1 MIDKHFFSTKLAK
14 RFGIEAAI
22 MIENLFYWIDKNA
35 ANNVHYYDGSYWT
48 YNSVQA
54 FSKLFDYM
62 NITKINRVLDF
73 LEGKEKEP
81 KDGKSDKKLIKIIK
95 SGNYNKSKMD
105 RTKWYAF
112 TDEGLE
118 ILKECGY
125 ELSKNNHAKRTNA
138 FSQNE
143 QMHLVKMN
151 KCNSAK
157 RVNDII
163 SNINITSNNTNIN
176 TDIST
181 DEKELTD
188 VSSTD
193 DTEPQ
198 HQDNEK
204 ENTASAIPEK
214 KAKKLE
220 SSDIAAA
227 ADPASRYGKFLLW
240 MRQDTPYCYK
250 NLTLPTEKQFE
261 KLLNDYG
268 GESVKDIVEE
278 IENRK
283 DKRKNYSNLNLTIK
297 NWMKYRESK
306 KQ

>member
-1 MIDKHFFSTKLAK
+1 MEHSFNTDIAK
-14 RFGIEAAI
+14 EYGIEEAI
-22 MIENLFYWIDKNA
+22 ILHNLFFWINKNTANDKNFK
-35 ANNVHYYDGSYWT
+35 DGSYWT
-48 YNSVQA
+48 YNSITGYA
-54 FSKLFDYM
+54 KLFPY
-62 NITKINRVLDF
+62 IHEKKIKRVINLLVDEGLVKKGNFNENRMVHT
-73 LEGKEKEP
+73 
-81 KDGKSDKKLIKIIK
+81 
-95 SGNYNKSKMD
+95 N
-105 RTKWYAF
+105 WYAF
-112 TDEGLE
+112 TEKGIEYLEKHGYKMSQTIGTICPNRKDQKGL
-118 ILKECGY
+118 IDCNNLGEC
-125 ELSKNNHAKRTNA
+125 NT
-138 FSQNE
+138 
-143 QMHLVKMN
+143 
-151 KCNSAK
+151 
-157 RVNDII
+157 DI
-163 SNINITSNNTNIN
+163 NNTDIN
-176 TDIST
+176 TDNNI
-181 DEKELTD
+181 LTD
-188 VSSTD
+188 VSSTE
-193 DTEPQ
+193 TTTNEAKPK
-198 HQDNEK
+198 DNENEK
-204 ENTASAIPEK
+204 TASAIPEK

>member
-1 MIDKHFFSTKLAK
+1 MSGGALPPCAPKEDEDEDEDMKHIKDTNYITIPAIFRTQYNLNCNEVMIASIIYGFS
-14 RFGIEAAI
+14 
-22 MIENLFYWIDKNA
+22 
-35 ANNVHYYDGSYWT
+35 
-48 YNSVQA
+48 Q
-54 FSKLFDYM
+54 
-62 NITKINRVLDF
+62 
-73 LEGKEKEP
+73 
-81 KDGKSDKKLIKIIK
+81 DGKSSFTGSLAYLQEWT
-95 SGNYNKSKMD
+95 SL
-105 RTKWYAF
+105 TKQ
-112 TDEGLE
+112 G
-118 ILKECGY
+118 ILKI
-125 ELSKNNHAKRTNA
+125 LAKLA
-138 FSQNE
+138 D
-143 QMHLVKMN
+143 KG
-151 KCNSAK
+151 
-157 RVNDII
+157 II
-163 SNINITSNNTNIN
+163 
-176 TDIST
+176 
-181 DEKELTD
+181 EKEVSIINGVRHCAYKTIIGGGKLSLIGVNSVEQGGKLSLTGGIKLSLPNNIDIDNKDNNILTD

-193 DTEPQ
+193 DT
-198 HQDNEK
+198 QDEAKPKDYEK
-204 ENTASAIPEK
+204 ENTASAKPEK

-283 DKRKNYSNLNLTIK
+283 DKRKNYSNLNLTIR

>member
-1 MIDKHFFSTKLAK
+1 MITVRMSGGALPPCAPKEDEDMKHIKDTNYITIPAIFRTQYNLNCNEAMIASIIYGFS
-14 RFGIEAAI
+14 
-22 MIENLFYWIDKNA
+22 
-35 ANNVHYYDGSYWT
+35 
-48 YNSVQA
+48 Q
-54 FSKLFDYM
+54 
-62 NITKINRVLDF
+62 
-73 LEGKEKEP
+73 
-81 KDGKSDKKLIKIIK
+81 DGKSSFTGSLAYLQEWT
-95 SGNYNKSKMD
+95 SL
-105 RTKWYAF
+105 TKQ
-112 TDEGLE
+112 G
-118 ILKECGY
+118 ILKI
-125 ELSKNNHAKRTNA
+125 LAK
-138 FSQNE
+138 
-143 QMHLVKMN
+143 LVDMG
-151 KCNSAK
+151 
-157 RVNDII
+157 II
-163 SNINITSNNTNIN
+163 
-176 TDIST
+176 
-181 DEKELTD
+181 EKEVSMINGVRHCAYKTIIGGGKLSLIGVNSVEQGGKLSLTGGIKLSLPNNIDIDNKDNNILTD

-193 DTEPQ
+193 TTT
-198 HQDNEK
+198 NEAKPKDSGK
-204 ENTASAIPEK
+204 EKTASAIPEK

-240 MRQDTPYCYK
+240 MKQDTPYCYK

>member
-1 MIDKHFFSTKLAK
+1 MITVRMSGGALPPCAPKEDEDMKHIKDTNYITIPAIFRTQYNLNCNEVMIASIIYGFS
-14 RFGIEAAI
+14 
-22 MIENLFYWIDKNA
+22 
-35 ANNVHYYDGSYWT
+35 
-48 YNSVQA
+48 Q
-54 FSKLFDYM
+54 
-62 NITKINRVLDF
+62 
-73 LEGKEKEP
+73 
-81 KDGKSDKKLIKIIK
+81 DGKSSFTGSLAYLQEWT
-95 SGNYNKSKMD
+95 SL
-105 RTKWYAF
+105 TKQ
-112 TDEGLE
+112 G
-118 ILKECGY
+118 ILKI
-125 ELSKNNHAKRTNA
+125 LAK
-138 FSQNE
+138 
-143 QMHLVKMN
+143 LVDKG
-151 KCNSAK
+151 
-157 RVNDII
+157 II
-163 SNINITSNNTNIN
+163 
-176 TDIST
+176 
-181 DEKELTD
+181 EKEVSIINGVRHCAYKTIIEGGKLSLIGVNSVEQGGKLSLTGGIKLSLPNNIDIDNKDNNILTD

-193 DTEPQ
+193 DT
-198 HQDNEK
+198 QDEAKPKDN

-240 MRQDTPYCYK
+240 MKQDTPYCYK

-283 DKRKNYSNLNLTIK
+283 DKRKNYSNLNLTIR

>member
-1 MIDKHFFSTKLAK
+1 MRMSGGALPSCAPKEDEDMKHIKDNNYITIPAIFRTQYNLNCNEMMIASIIYGFS
-14 RFGIEAAI
+14 
-22 MIENLFYWIDKNA
+22 
-35 ANNVHYYDGSYWT
+35 
-48 YNSVQA
+48 Q
-54 FSKLFDYM
+54 
-62 NITKINRVLDF
+62 
-73 LEGKEKEP
+73 
-81 KDGKSDKKLIKIIK
+81 DGKSSFTGSLAYLQEWT
-95 SGNYNKSKMD
+95 SL
-105 RTKWYAF
+105 TKQ
-112 TDEGLE
+112 G
-118 ILKECGY
+118 ILKI
-125 ELSKNNHAKRTNA
+125 LAK
-138 FSQNE
+138 
-143 QMHLVKMN
+143 LVDMG
-151 KCNSAK
+151 
-157 RVNDII
+157 II
-163 SNINITSNNTNIN
+163 
-176 TDIST
+176 
-181 DEKELTD
+181 EKEVSIINGVRYCAYKTIIDGGKLSLIGVNSVEQGGKLSLTGGIKLSLPNNID
-188 VSSTD
+188 IDNKDNNILTNVSSTD
-193 DTEPQ
+193 TTTNEAKPK
-198 HQDNEK
+198 DNEK

-283 DKRKNYSNLNLTIK
+283 DKRKNYSNLNLTIR

>member
-1 MIDKHFFSTKLAK
+1 MKHIKDTNYITIPAIFRTQYNLNCNEVMIASIIYGFS
-14 RFGIEAAI
+14 
-22 MIENLFYWIDKNA
+22 
-35 ANNVHYYDGSYWT
+35 
-48 YNSVQA
+48 Q
-54 FSKLFDYM
+54 
-62 NITKINRVLDF
+62 
-73 LEGKEKEP
+73 
-81 KDGKSDKKLIKIIK
+81 DGKSSFTGSLAYLQEWT
-95 SGNYNKSKMD
+95 SL
-105 RTKWYAF
+105 TKQ
-112 TDEGLE
+112 G
-118 ILKECGY
+118 ILKI
-125 ELSKNNHAKRTNA
+125 LAK
-138 FSQNE
+138 
-143 QMHLVKMN
+143 LVDKG
-151 KCNSAK
+151 
-157 RVNDII
+157 II
-163 SNINITSNNTNIN
+163 
-176 TDIST
+176 
-181 DEKELTD
+181 EKEVSIINGVRHCAYKTIIGGGKLSLIGVNSVEQGGKLSLTGGIKLSLPNNIDIDNKDNNILTD

-198 HQDNEK
+198 PKDNEK
-204 ENTASAIPEK
+204 EKTASAIPEK

-283 DKRKNYSNLNLTIK
+283 DKRKNYSNLNLTIR

>member
-1 MIDKHFFSTKLAK
+1 
-14 RFGIEAAI
+14 
-22 MIENLFYWIDKNA
+22 
-35 ANNVHYYDGSYWT
+35 
-48 YNSVQA
+48 
-54 FSKLFDYM
+54 
-62 NITKINRVLDF
+62 
-73 LEGKEKEP
+73 
-81 KDGKSDKKLIKIIK
+81 
-95 SGNYNKSKMD
+95 
-105 RTKWYAF
+105 
-112 TDEGLE
+112 
-118 ILKECGY
+118 
-125 ELSKNNHAKRTNA
+125 
-138 FSQNE
+138 
-143 QMHLVKMN
+143 MHLVKMN

-163 SNINITSNNTNIN
+163 SNINITPNNTNIN

-193 DTEPQ
+193 TTTNEAKPK
-198 HQDNEK
+198 DNEK
-204 ENTASAIPEK
+204 ENTASAKPEK

-240 MRQDTPYCYK
+240 MKQDTPYCYK

>member
-1 MIDKHFFSTKLAK
+1 MERYHPAHRK
-14 RFGIEAAI
+14 RNRDMEKFKYIQEDDYICIPASLRSIGLKGSELIVAAI
-22 MIENLFYWIDKNA
+22 IFRFSLK
-35 ANNVHYYDGSYWT
+35 DGSKFYGSIRYICEWVGL
-48 YNSVQA
+48 SRQA
-54 FSKLFDYM
+54 VITILQKLVKDG
-62 NITKINRVLDF
+62 II
-73 LEGKEKEP
+73 EKEEAEVYGVKRCYYTYIGGSQETLP
-81 KDGKSDKKLIKIIK
+81 VVKKLDMGSQESLQGVVKKLDWGGQESLPNNINNKIIK
-95 SGNYNKSKMD
+95 ED
-105 RTKWYAF
+105 
-112 TDEGLE
+112 
-118 ILKECGY
+118 
-125 ELSKNNHAKRTNA
+125 NN
-138 FSQNE
+138 
-143 QMHLVKMN
+143 
-151 KCNSAK
+151 
-157 RVNDII
+157 I
-163 SNINITSNNTNIN
+163 
-176 TDIST
+176 
-181 DEKELTD
+181 LTD

-193 DTEPQ
+193 TTTNEAKPK
-198 HQDNEK
+198 DN